1 MTAHPSHSARRMLSR
16 AAATC
21 LLIVAG
27 LVSTCVPTPVGATPR
42 VADIETGRHPA
53 GPPDSLSALVR
64 RMDRYLQR
72 NEVDGVTMDWRYA
85 VSPSEEIRQTVVC
98 QVLAYAEL
106 DRLRPT
112 GRLRTDLIEH
122 ADFMLGRLAEIR
134 SYSPF
139 DGMLAYALFSA
150 YERTGEARFYA
161 AARTITD
168 EMLAIPT
175 SQCRLNG
182 GLMVAMAT
190 AKDWQLTGNVAARE
204 KTHAV
209 VAQLPAEQGED
220 GSFPHW
226 CAGSKDIHYTGWMAM
241 ELIHIARLVDEP
253 LIPPLLA
260 SMTSFLAGRIG
271 PDGKA
276 IYEEP
281 CPWSPTDCT
290 IYYYSRASG
299 CEYDY
304 DSRGWTVEPAYCTL
318 AFDHAGAPQFAP
330 VMDFILELEDGGTFP
345 DLYAYWPPPEDPE
358 YPWTIADTSVVNMSI
373 MFWAFTTTL
382 SDRALRGLPVDARLD
397 DESPGSVDVT
407 PPPATFSLRIAP
419 NPARGACRFQLTL
432 GGPGAVTIEIFDLAG
447 RRVRVLGRDR
457 VEAGASQV
465 PWDGRDDAGARLP
478 GGVYFARAASNEG
491 RAEARVA
498 LLPSF

>member
-1 MTAHPSHSARRMLSR
+1 MNRPAPHLPCRTPHR
-16 AAATC
+16 AAARFLALAVGLAALC
-21 LLIVAG
+21 LPAALRA
-27 LVSTCVPTPVGATPR
+27 APR
-42 VADIETGRHPA
+42 VADVEDGRRSA
-53 GPPDSLSALVR
+53 GPPDSLSLLIR
-64 RMDRYLQR
+64 RMDGYLQR

-106 DRLRPT
+106 ARLRPT
-112 GRLRTDLIEH
+112 ARLRADLVEH

-150 YERTGEARFYA
+150 WELTGEARFHA
-161 AARTITD
+161 AARAITD

-175 SQCRLNG
+175 WECRLNG

-190 AKDWQLTGNVAARE
+190 AKDWQLNGNVAARD
-204 KTHAV
+204 KTHAI
-209 VAQLPAEQGED
+209 VAQLLPEQNED

-226 CAGSKDIHYTGWMAM
+226 CAGSRDIHYTGWMAM

-260 SMTSFLAGRIG
+260 RMTSFLAGRIG

-281 CPWSPTDCT
+281 CWWSPSDCT

-299 CEYDY
+299 CGYDY
-304 DSRGWTVEPAYCTL
+304 DSRGWTVEPAYCAL
-318 AFDHAGAPQFAP
+318 AFDHAGAPQYAP
-330 VMDFILELEDGGTFP
+330 VMRFLSTLEKGGTFP
-345 DLYAYWPPPEDPE
+345 DLYDYWPPPDDPE

-382 SDRALRGLPVDARLD
+382 SDRASRGIPVDARLG
-397 DESPGSVDVT
+397 DEFPGPVAVA
-407 PPPATFSLRIAP
+407 PPRAPAPFALAAAP
-419 NPARGACRFQLTL
+419 NPARGTCRFRLAL
-432 GGPGAVTIEIFDLAG
+432 EAPGEVTIDVFDVSG
-447 RRVRVLGRDR
+447 RRVRRLGPGWRD
-457 VEAGASQV
+457 AGGSDLA
-465 PWDGRDDAGARLP
+465 WDGRDDAGAP
-478 GGVYFARAASNEG
+478 VAAGVYLARAVHGAR
-491 RAEARVA
+491 RAETRVA
-498 LLPSF
+498 LVR